1 MSPDCQRFTLREVR
15 RMISI
20 IDSIGFVE
28 AKVFF
33 SWPRVPD
40 G

>member
-1 MSPDCQRFTLREVR
+1 LREVR

-28 AKVFF
+28 ASVFF
-33 SWPRVPD
+33 SRQRIPGV
-40 G
+40 